1 VARRQTPPH
10 DIFRQLD
17 RLSLVGRRPA
27 RAGTGG
33 EHVSRRPAPS
43 TDFVDYRPYLPGDD
57 FRRIDWNV
65 YGRLGSL
72 HVKVTEGRERLDV
85 VLVLDCSSSMDV
97 EGLDGA
103 AAASAGRGAGRL
115 SKLDFAAQLA
125 AALAYVGA
133 SRADAIRVAC
143 LSRAQPVG
151 WRGGPFARRAR
162 VPEVVEQ
169 LASVA
174 PAGQIELNAELGGCI
189 PRDASPNSLVVV
201 ISDLLAPEGVAA
213 GLDTLRTRVTD
224 VAVLHVV
231 SPREQHPE
239 LSGEVEL
246 VDAESGR
253 TLELGV
259 SMVTLDAY
267 RQRFAAWLDA
277 REAECRRRGLRYIR
291 VETDRPVN
299 EVVLDDLRRGG
310 LVR

>member
-1 VARRQTPPH
+1 MTVAPQPDPH
-10 DIFRQLD
+10 TIFRQLD

-85 VLVLDCSSSMDV
+85 VLVLDCSSSMDF
-97 EGLDGA
+97 GQP
-103 AAASAGRGAGRL
+103 
-115 SKLDFAAQLA
+115 SKLDFATQLV

-133 SRADAIRVAC
+133 SRADAVRIAC
-143 LSRAQPVG
+143 LSRAQPAG
-151 WRGGPFARRAR
+151 WRGGPFGRRAR
-162 VPEVVEQ
+162 VPELVEQ
-169 LASVA
+169 LARLA
-174 PAGQIELNAELGGCI
+174 PAGQVEINTDLVACM
-189 PRDASPNSLVVV
+189 PRDASASSLAIVV
-201 ISDLLAPEGVAA
+201 SDLLSPDGVAA
-213 GLDTLRTRVTD
+213 GLDALRARVAE

-231 SPREQHPE
+231 SAEEQNPD

-253 TLELGV
+253 TLELGI
-259 SMVTLDAY
+259 SLATLEAY

-277 REAECRRRGLRYIR
+277 REAECRRRGLRYVRIR
-291 VETDRPVN
+291 TDRPIG
-299 EVVLDDLRRGG
+299 EVVLGDLRHEG